1 MNFFYVQQGIFLLDD
16 IALEN
21 PDIVEGVL
29 GPVGVWT
36 MPTESTKY
44 QMTLK
49 NDEWNWEDKKYLS
62 QKSHHSVTEKWEL
75 VYRIRHE

>member
-49 NDEWNWEDKKYLS
+49 NDEWN
-62 QKSHHSVTEKWEL
+62 
-75 VYRIRHE
+75 